1 VADEKSILRRIVGR
15 ARAAMAADRARILS
29 DIIARTVLA
38 LDVYR
43 RADSI
48 VLYAPLGREV
58 STATIREAAWRDGK
72 SIYYPKIAA
81 DGVTMEIVGI
91 TESSRFEP
99 GALGIAEP
107 AGETTDLITLAD
119 LETLIIVPGVVFG
132 PAGDRIGRGGGHYD
146 RFLAGAPRRATTA
159 GLSYGFQLL
168 DHVPRGGHDR
178 RVDFIVSEFAIH
190 RAGVEAPTPARNTAD
205 QGGTPRW
212 TY

>member
-1 VADEKSILRRIVGR
+1 
-15 ARAAMAADRARILS
+15 
-29 DIIARTVLA
+29 
-38 LDVYR
+38 
-43 RADSI
+43 
-48 VLYAPLGREV
+48 
-58 STATIREAAWRDGK
+58 
-72 SIYYPKIAA
+72 
-81 DGVTMEIVGI
+81 MEIVGI

-190 RAGVEAPTPARNTAD
+190 RAGVEAPTPARDTAD

-212 TY
+212 SY